1 MAVEPRNIERG
12 KGEGS
17 DDAAQLAA
25 LLERISQRD
34 SDALSQLYQLTLGR
48 IYAVAMRVL
57 ENPADA
63 QETVGDVYLQV
74 WSKAADYSSER
85 GEPMAWLQT
94 LAWSRALDRRRR
106 RQRNAREV
114 ELHPEETQDAY
125 TECEEISVEQ
135 AAERWWSA
143 RAVRRAFVE
152 LSEPQQVVLRLLFEE
167 DMSQQ
172 EVAEKTGWPLGTVKS
187 HSRRG
192 LAVLREALLRGGQ
205 DHA

>member
-1 MAVEPRNIERG
+1 MAVDPHNIGRETSASN
-12 KGEGS
+12 EDS
-17 DDAAQLAA
+17 AQLAE
-25 LLERISQRD
+25 LLERIGQRD
-34 SDALSQLYQLTLGR
+34 SEALSRLYELTLGR
-48 IYAVAMRVL
+48 VYAVAMRVL

-74 WSKAADYSSER
+74 WSKAADYRTER

-106 RQRNAREV
+106 RQRQSREV
-114 ELHPEETQDAY
+114 ELHPEEAQDTY

-152 LSEPQQVVLRLLFEE
+152 LSEAQQVVLRMLFEE

-192 LAVLREALLRGGQ
+192 LAVLREALLKGGQ

>member
-1 MAVEPRNIERG
+1 MANDAQSNGRNAE
-12 KGEGS
+12 E
-17 DDAAQLAA
+17 AAALAA
-25 LLERISQRD
+25 LLERIAQRD
-34 SDALSQLYQLTLGR
+34 SDALSLLYGLTLGR
-48 IYAVAMRVL
+48 VYAVAMRVL

-74 WSKAADYSSER
+74 WSKAADYRADR

-94 LAWSRALDRRRR
+94 LAWSRAIDRRRR
-106 RQRNAREV
+106 RQRQSLEV
-114 ELHPEETQDAY
+114 ELHPEEAQDAY
-125 TECEEISVEQ
+125 TECEEVSVEQ

-143 RAVRRAFVE
+143 RAVRRAFVD
-152 LSEPQQVVLRLLFEE
+152 LSEPQQVVLRLLFED

-192 LAVLREALLRGGQ
+192 LAVLREALLRGGR
-205 DHA
+205 DDA

>member
-1 MAVEPRNIERG
+1 MVVDSRNIERSAG
-12 KGEGS
+12 QDE
-17 DDAAQLAA
+17 ATMLAA
-25 LLERISQRD
+25 LIERIGQRD
-34 SDALSQLYQLTLGR
+34 SQALSRLYELTLGR
-48 IYAVAMRVL
+48 VYALAMRVL

-74 WSKAADYSSER
+74 WARAADYDSER
-85 GEPMAWLQT
+85 GEPLAWLQT

-106 RQRNAREV
+106 RQRQSREV

-125 TECEEISVEQ
+125 TECEEVSVEQ

-143 RAVRRAFVE
+143 RAVRRAFVD
-152 LSEPQQVVLRLLFEE
+152 LSEPQQVVLRLLFED
-167 DMSQQ
+167 DMTQQ

-192 LAVLREALLRGGQ
+192 LAVLREALLRGGR
-205 DHA
+205 DDA

>member
-1 MAVEPRNIERG
+1 MAVDPRNIERSAG
-12 KGEGS
+12 HDE
-17 DDAAQLAA
+17 AAMLAA
-25 LLERISQRD
+25 LIERIGQRD
-34 SDALSQLYQLTLGR
+34 SQALSRLYELTLGR
-48 IYAVAMRVL
+48 VYALSMRVL

-74 WSKAADYSSER
+74 WAKAADYDAER
-85 GEPMAWLQT
+85 GEPLAWLQT

-106 RQRNAREV
+106 RQRQSREV
-114 ELHPEETQDAY
+114 ELHPEEPQVAY
-125 TECEEISVEQ
+125 TECEEVSVEQ

-143 RAVRRAFVE
+143 RAVHRAFVE
-152 LSEPQQVVLRLLFEE
+152 LSEPQQIVLRLLFEE

-192 LAVLREALLRGGQ
+192 LAVLREALLQGGQ